1 MPCALSDPDK
11 LDVQRATPYHPARSA
26 RFDLGYMA
34 SLVILVVTIIVS
46 VIGLSSPKLIERSVL
61 RPYLVARGTGYSG
74 LLTSGFVHANVG
86 HMLFNLITLYSFGP
100 PLERVIGSI
109 KLVVLYFSALLISGA
124 GTVVKHRDDPQ
135 YASLGASGAILGV
148 LFASILYFPRRSL
161 FILPLPVPI
170 PAPLF
175 AVGYLAFSW
184 YSARTRRGQVNHDA
198 HIFGALTGIAFVLVT
213 DPTTFTYVVRSFL

>member
-1 MPCALSDPDK
+1 
-11 LDVQRATPYHPARSA
+11 
-26 RFDLGYMA
+26 MA
-34 SLVILVVTIIVS
+34 ALVILVVTIVVS
-46 VIGLSSPKLIERSVL
+46 VIGLGSPRLIERSVL
-61 RPYLVARGTGYSG
+61 RPYLVARGTGYAG

-86 HMLFNLITLYSFGP
+86 HMVFNLITFYSFAF

-109 KLVVLYFSALLISGA
+109 KFAVLYFGALLISGA
-124 GTVVKHRDDPQ
+124 GTVVKHRDDPA

-148 LFASILYFPRRSL
+148 LFASILYFPRQSL
-161 FILPLPVPI
+161 YILPFPVPI

-184 YSARTRRGQVNHDA
+184 YSSRTQRGQINHDA

-213 DPTTFTYVVRSFL
+213 DPTTFTYVVRSLL